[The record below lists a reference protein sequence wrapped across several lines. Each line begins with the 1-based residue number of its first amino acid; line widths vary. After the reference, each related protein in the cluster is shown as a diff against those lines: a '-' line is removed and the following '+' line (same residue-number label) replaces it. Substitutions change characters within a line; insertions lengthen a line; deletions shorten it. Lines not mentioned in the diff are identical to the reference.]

1 VGSFTM
7 NAPEI
12 ANKAAELVGGDRA
25 ESHGDMHQHFAHVAA
40 MWSAYLKLEQPLGA
54 ADVPHMMALLKIA
67 RTKSGSINVDDWI
80 DGAGYLAC
88 AGEVSTRE
96 YRR

>member
-1 VGSFTM
+1 VGGIKM

-25 ESHGDMHQHFAHVAA
+25 ESHGDMHAHFAHVASL
-40 MWSAYLKLEQPLGA
+40 WSAYLKLDRPLSA
-54 ADVPHMMALLKIA
+54 VDVPHMMALLKIA

-80 DGAGYLAC
+80 DGSGYLAC
-88 AGEVSTRE
+88 AGEVATKE